1 MTVSLDRQGRERVD
15 ELKNQK
21 DNGKKY
27 IYESPDNG
35 KTIYRREIKNY
46 DDVSGVKLDCDID
59 WQEEAMRWPDPP
71 VTDQAEFHGS
81 RGYACSERNIYSPL
95 FSTSF
100 ALWLPL
106 SGNSCYPGCG

>member
-35 KTIYRREIKNY
+35 KTIYWREIQNY
-46 DDVSGVKLDCDID
+46 DDVCGVKLDRDID
-59 WQEEAMRWPDPP
+59 WQKEATKAWGEYRDAKDK
-71 VTDQAEFHGS
+71 VDSLESKVVELTNAINRITELTG
-81 RGYACSERNIYSPL
+81 RL
-95 FSTSF
+95 
-100 ALWLPL
+100 
-106 SGNSCYPGCG
+106 